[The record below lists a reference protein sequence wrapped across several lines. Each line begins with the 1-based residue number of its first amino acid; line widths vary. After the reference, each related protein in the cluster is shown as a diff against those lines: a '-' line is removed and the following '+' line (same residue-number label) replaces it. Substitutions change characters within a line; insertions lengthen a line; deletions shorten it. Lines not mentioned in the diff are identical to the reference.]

1 MNGEYQKLIDYMRF
15 TDKLIIPIYQR
26 SYEWTLENCKV
37 LYDDIMMIVNGN
49 RKKHFIGSIVS
60 VKTND
65 SLNVKQI
72 IDGQQ
77 RILTVYLI
85 YLAMYNLINSGEVD
99 SSINPEEIN
108 KKFLITEFPRGYTKY
123 RIDPTEKDS
132 HELNLLV
139 DNEIDLN
146 KKSHSNIIE
155 NYKFFYNEL
164 KNKNVQV
171 DNLYR
176 ALENLV
182 IISINLDQDQDENP
196 QLIFECLNSTG
207 LALKTSDKIR
217 NFLLMKLDVDEQKN
231 LYKKYWKKIEV
242 TVGDSFEIFIKDYLI
257 FKNRNFQLNR
267 AYEEFKNYLLS
278 SNIESA
284 NILKDM
290 AYCAELYGHILNFDT
305 DSKSINR
312 YLQYFYFLSQTNI
325 RPFLIF
331 LLDIYKKN
339 EILEKSIVEI
349 FSILESYLLR
359 RLVCRFN
366 SSNLK
371 NLFSTIKKNILNNEG
386 QDYLSAFK
394 KEFFEQ
400 VSYTTNRFPNDRE
413 FTDNLRLNSIGR
425 FKNNQVFYI
434 LSRLENSNSKESIDF
449 FNNKQQYQIEHVMPQ
464 KLSSEWKINLGGSY
478 EKIHDVWLNRVGNLT
493 LTGWNPELSN
503 KSFGEKKLIFA
514 ESSLKLNQLLAN
526 SEKFGIEELEKRT
539 DFLAKRAVQIWSYP
553 KEELVKFNRRT
564 IPLSLCED
572 EEKFTSAKILGFS
585 FRGERYDVKD
595 WAEMYNFIIK
605 LLHNEDSSI
614 FYKLAENNKYKYR
627 ISKNS
632 SDLKHFKEIEPGK
645 LFYNSTSSTS
655 YKLQMLK
662 DYFGK
667 FDISQDDLIFE
678 IDMVES

>member
-1 MNGEYQKLIDYMRF
+1 MKGEYQEFVQYLRETKKI
-15 TDKLIIPIYQR
+15 IIPIYQR
-26 SYEWTLENCKV
+26 NYEWTMENCKT
-37 LYDDIMMIVNGN
+37 LYEDLMMIVNGN
-49 RKKHFIGSIVS
+49 RPKHFIGSIVS

-65 SLNVKQI
+65 STNAKII

-77 RILTVYLI
+77 RIITIYLI
-85 YLAMYNLINSGEVD
+85 YLAIYNLIEEGNIETSVNS
-99 SSINPEEIN
+99 EEI
-108 KKFLITEFPRGYTKY
+108 KEEFLIYKY
-123 RIDPTEKDS
+123 SKDNNKYKIIPTEKDS
-132 HELNLLV
+132 QSLNLLI
-139 DNEIDLN
+139 DNDDLDLN
-146 KKSHSNIIE
+146 KKFDSNIIE
-155 NYKFFYNEL
+155 NYKFIYNEL
-164 KNKNVQV
+164 KLEKVSA
-171 DNLYR
+171 DDLYR
-176 ALENLV
+176 ALEKLG
-182 IISINLDQDQDENP
+182 IISITLDHDENP
-196 QLIFECLNSTG
+196 QLIFESLNSTG

-217 NFLLMKLDVDEQKN
+217 NFLLMKLDVDDQNN
-231 LYKKYWKKIEV
+231 LYKKYWKKIEI
-242 TVGDSFEIFIKDYLI
+242 TVGNSFEVFIKDYLI
-257 FKNRNFQLNR
+257 FKNKSFQLNR

-305 DSKSINR
+305 DSKNINR

-564 IPLSLCED
+564 VPLSLCED

-627 ISKNS
+627 ISTNS

>member
-1 MNGEYQKLIDYMRF
+1 MKGEYQEFVQYLRETKKI
-15 TDKLIIPIYQR
+15 IIPIYQR
-26 SYEWTLENCKV
+26 NYEWTIENCKT
-37 LYDDIMMIVNGN
+37 LYEDLMMIVNGN
-49 RKKHFIGSIVS
+49 RPKHFIGSIVS

-77 RILTVYLI
+77 RIITIYLI
-85 YLAMYNLINSGEVD
+85 YLAIYNLIEEGNIETSVNS
-99 SSINPEEIN
+99 EEI
-108 KKFLITEFPRGYTKY
+108 KEEFLIYKY
-123 RIDPTEKDS
+123 SKDDNKYKIIPTEKDRQS
-132 HELNLLV
+132 LNLLI
-139 DNEIDLN
+139 DNDNLDLN
-146 KKSHSNIIE
+146 KKFDSNIIE
-155 NYKFFYNEL
+155 NYKFIYNEL
-164 KNKNVQV
+164 KSEKVSA
-171 DNLYR
+171 DDLYR
-176 ALENLV
+176 ALEKLG
-182 IISINLDQDQDENP
+182 IISITLDHDENP
-196 QLIFECLNSTG
+196 QLIFESLNSTG

-217 NFLLMKLDVDEQKN
+217 NFLLMKLDVDEQNN
-231 LYKKYWKKIEV
+231 LYKKYWKKIET
-242 TVGDSFEIFIKDYLI
+242 TVGDSFEVFIKDYLI
-257 FKNRNFQLNR
+257 FKNKSFQLNR

-284 NILKDM
+284 NVLKNM

-305 DSKSINR
+305 DSKNINR

-449 FNNKQQYQIEHVMPQ
+449 LNNKQQYQIEHVMPQ

-564 IPLSLCED
+564 VPLSLCED

-595 WAEMYNFIIK
+595 WAEMYNLIIK

-627 ISKNS
+627 ISTNS
-632 SDLKHFKEIEPGK
+632 SDLKHFKEIEPGR

>member
-1 MNGEYQKLIDYMRF
+1 MKGEYQEFVQYLRETKKI
-15 TDKLIIPIYQR
+15 IIPIYQR
-26 SYEWTLENCKV
+26 NYEWTMENCKT
-37 LYDDIMMIVNGN
+37 LYEDLMMIVNGN
-49 RKKHFIGSIVS
+49 RPKHFIGSIVS

-65 SLNVKQI
+65 STNAKII

-77 RILTVYLI
+77 RIITIYLI
-85 YLAMYNLINSGEVD
+85 YLAIYNLIEEGNIETSV
-99 SSINPEEIN
+99 NPEEI
-108 KKFLITEFPRGYTKY
+108 KEEFLIYKY
-123 RIDPTEKDS
+123 SKDNNKYKIIPTEKDS
-132 HELNLLV
+132 QSLNLLI
-139 DNEIDLN
+139 DNDDLDLN
-146 KKSHSNIIE
+146 KKFDSNIIE
-155 NYKFFYNEL
+155 NYKFIYNEL
-164 KNKNVQV
+164 KLEKVSA
-171 DNLYR
+171 DDLYR
-176 ALENLV
+176 ALEKLG
-182 IISINLDQDQDENP
+182 IISITLDHDENP
-196 QLIFECLNSTG
+196 QLIFESLNSTG

-217 NFLLMKLDVDEQKN
+217 NFLLMKLDVDEQNN
-231 LYKKYWKKIEV
+231 LYKKYWKKIET
-242 TVGDSFEIFIKDYLI
+242 TVGDSFEVFIKDYLI
-257 FKNRNFQLNR
+257 FKNKSFQLNR
-267 AYEEFKNYLLS
+267 AYEEFKNYLLL

-284 NILKDM
+284 NVLKDM

-305 DSKSINR
+305 DSKNINR

-627 ISKNS
+627 ISTNS

>member
-1 MNGEYQKLIDYMRF
+1 MKGEYQEFVQYLRETKKI
-15 TDKLIIPIYQR
+15 IIPIYQR
-26 SYEWTLENCKV
+26 NYEWTIENCKT
-37 LYDDIMMIVNGN
+37 LYEDLMMIVNGN
-49 RKKHFIGSIVS
+49 RPKHFIGSIVS

-77 RILTVYLI
+77 RIITIYLI
-85 YLAMYNLINSGEVD
+85 YLAIYNLIEEGNIETSVNS
-99 SSINPEEIN
+99 EEI
-108 KKFLITEFPRGYTKY
+108 KEEFLIYKY
-123 RIDPTEKDS
+123 SKDDNKYKIIPTEKDRQS
-132 HELNLLV
+132 LNLLI
-139 DNEIDLN
+139 DNDNLDLN
-146 KKSHSNIIE
+146 KKFDSNIIE
-155 NYKFFYNEL
+155 NYKFIYNEL
-164 KNKNVQV
+164 KSEKVSA
-171 DNLYR
+171 DDLYR
-176 ALENLV
+176 ALEKLG
-182 IISINLDQDQDENP
+182 IISITLDHDENP
-196 QLIFECLNSTG
+196 QLIFESLNSTG

-217 NFLLMKLDVDEQKN
+217 NFLLMKLDVDEQNN
-231 LYKKYWKKIEV
+231 LYKKYWKKIET
-242 TVGDSFEIFIKDYLI
+242 TVGDSFEVFIKDYLI
-257 FKNRNFQLNR
+257 FKNKSFQLNR

-284 NILKDM
+284 NVLKDM

-305 DSKSINR
+305 DSKNINR

-627 ISKNS
+627 ISTNS

>member
-1 MNGEYQKLIDYMRF
+1 MKGEYQEFVQYLRETKKI
-15 TDKLIIPIYQR
+15 IIPIYQR
-26 SYEWTLENCKV
+26 NYEWTIENCKT
-37 LYDDIMMIVNGN
+37 LYEDLMMIVNGN
-49 RKKHFIGSIVS
+49 RPKHFIGSIVS

-77 RILTVYLI
+77 RIITIYLI
-85 YLAMYNLINSGEVD
+85 YLAIYNLIEEGNIETSVNS
-99 SSINPEEIN
+99 EEI
-108 KKFLITEFPRGYTKY
+108 KEEFLIYKY
-123 RIDPTEKDS
+123 SKDDNKYKIIPTEKDRQS
-132 HELNLLV
+132 LNLLI
-139 DNEIDLN
+139 DNDNLDLN
-146 KKSHSNIIE
+146 KKFDSNIIE
-155 NYKFFYNEL
+155 NYKFIYNEL
-164 KNKNVQV
+164 KSEKVSA
-171 DNLYR
+171 DDLYR
-176 ALENLV
+176 ALEKLG
-182 IISINLDQDQDENP
+182 IISITLDHDENP
-196 QLIFECLNSTG
+196 QLIFESLNSTG

-217 NFLLMKLDVDEQKN
+217 NFLLMKLDVDEQNN
-231 LYKKYWKKIEV
+231 LYKKYWKKIET
-242 TVGDSFEIFIKDYLI
+242 TVGDSFEVFIKDYLI
-257 FKNRNFQLNR
+257 FKNKSFQLNR

-284 NILKDM
+284 NVLKDM

-305 DSKSINR
+305 DSKNINR

-564 IPLSLCED
+564 VPLSLCED

-595 WAEMYNFIIK
+595 WAEMYNLIIK

-627 ISKNS
+627 ISTNS

>member
-1 MNGEYQKLIDYMRF
+1 MKGEYQEFVQYLRETKKI
-15 TDKLIIPIYQR
+15 IIPIYQR
-26 SYEWTLENCKV
+26 NYEWTIENCKT
-37 LYDDIMMIVNGN
+37 LYEDLMMIVNGN
-49 RKKHFIGSIVS
+49 RPKHFIGSIVS

-77 RILTVYLI
+77 RIITIYLI
-85 YLAMYNLINSGEVD
+85 YLAIYNLIEEGNIETSVNS
-99 SSINPEEIN
+99 EEI
-108 KKFLITEFPRGYTKY
+108 KEEFLIYKY
-123 RIDPTEKDS
+123 SKDDNKYKIIPTEKDRQS
-132 HELNLLV
+132 LNLLI
-139 DNEIDLN
+139 DNDNLDLN
-146 KKSHSNIIE
+146 KKFDSNIIE
-155 NYKFFYNEL
+155 NYKFIYNEL
-164 KNKNVQV
+164 KSEKVSA
-171 DNLYR
+171 DDLYR
-176 ALENLV
+176 ALEKLG
-182 IISINLDQDQDENP
+182 IISITLDHDENP
-196 QLIFECLNSTG
+196 QLIFESLNSTG

-217 NFLLMKLDVDEQKN
+217 NFLLMKLDVDEQNN
-231 LYKKYWKKIEV
+231 LYKKYWKKIET
-242 TVGDSFEIFIKDYLI
+242 TVGDSFEVFIKDYLI
-257 FKNRNFQLNR
+257 FKNKSFQLNR

-284 NILKDM
+284 NVLKNM

-305 DSKSINR
+305 DSKNINR

-449 FNNKQQYQIEHVMPQ
+449 LNNKQQYQIEHVMPQ

-564 IPLSLCED
+564 VPLSLCED

-595 WAEMYNFIIK
+595 WAEMYNLIIK

-627 ISKNS
+627 ISTNS